1 MTVKIIPMPKR
12 TSEKQN
18 HKALYIKI
26 VYGLALLA
34 SLLWLAACGDDKALT
49 DSAAVRERAQAFWQ
63 ARVDNDPFT
72 AYDYELISL
81 EAEASLRDY
90 VRRSPGLDYRNVT
103 VVEVEIIE
111 PGQARVT
118 LDIEYR
124 LLGQAGVTGLG
135 TLNRRVDEQ
144 WLWRENNWYR
154 STDTAL
160 QQMFRRSTP

>member
-1 MTVKIIPMPKR
+1 
-12 TSEKQN
+12 
-18 HKALYIKI
+18 
-26 VYGLALLA
+26 
-34 SLLWLAACGDDKALT
+34 
-49 DSAAVRERAQAFWQ
+49 
-63 ARVDNDPFT
+63 
-72 AYDYELISL
+72 
-81 EAEASLRDY
+81 